1 MKITFPHLG
10 NTYICVKSILD
21 DIGADYVIPP
31 FNNKK
36 ALELGTRYSPEM
48 VCLPL
53 KINIGNY
60 IQAYEM
66 GADTILMAGG
76 CGPCRF
82 GYYSQLHREIL
93 RDAGFHME
101 VIPMEG
107 ADIKDLI
114 SRICRVVPG
123 KAELMKLP
131 SILLRAVEIAKRTDE
146 LEMLAFRTRAR
157 ECERGATDRIYNGF
171 RIKALETRGTKNIL
185 KLLVETETALKSV
198 CLDPNADPLKI
209 GIVGEIY
216 TGIEHF
222 ASFDIQYRL
231 GRLGVEVDRKVT
243 VSNWI
248 IEHMIKKPLHLPRDM
263 AFAKAAKP
271 WLGAMIGGHARET
284 VGHTAIYAKNGYDGV
299 IQIFP
304 FSCMPEIVAE
314 SLLPSVERDLD
325 IPVLT
330 LIIDEMTG
338 EAGYMTRVEAF
349 IDMLERRREHR
360 AGKRPGNRTYHG
372 EHDNT
377 RRKGSIEALKSG

>member
-1 MKITFPHLG
+1 MKVTFPHLG

-21 DIGADYVIPP
+21 DIGIDYIIPP
-31 FNNKK
+31 FNNKR

-66 GADTILMAGG
+66 GADTIIMAGG

-93 RDAGFHME
+93 KDAGFEME
-101 VIPMEG
+101 VITLEG
-107 ADIKDLI
+107 TDIKDLV
-114 SRICRVVPG
+114 SRVRRVVPG
-123 KAELMKLP
+123 GSELMRLP
-131 SILLRAVEIAKRTDE
+131 SVLLRAVEIAKRTDE
-146 LEMLAFRTRAR
+146 VEMLAFRTRAR

-171 RIKALETRGTKNIL
+171 REKALATKGTRNIL
-185 KLLVETETALKSV
+185 ELLDETEARLKSV
-198 CLDPNADPLKI
+198 RLDPNADPLRV

-222 ASFDIQYRL
+222 ASFDIQHRL
-231 GRLGVEVDRKVT
+231 GRLGVEADRKVT

-248 IEHMIKKPLHLPRDM
+248 IEHMIKKPLRLPRDM

-284 VGHTAIYAKNGYDGV
+284 VGNTAIYAMNGYDGV

-349 IDMLERRREHR
+349 IDMLEKRRENR
-360 AGKRPGNRTYHG
+360 EKRRENGTCKRGESGTYKK
-372 EHDNT
+372 
-377 RRKGSIEALKSG
+377 RRLVSWN

>member
-1 MKITFPHLG
+1 MKVTFPHLG

-21 DIGADYVIPP
+21 DIGIDYIIPP
-31 FNNKK
+31 FNNKR

-66 GADTILMAGG
+66 GADTIIMAGG

-93 RDAGFHME
+93 KDAGFEME
-101 VIPMEG
+101 VITLEG
-107 ADIKDLI
+107 TDIKDLVSKI
-114 SRICRVVPG
+114 RRVVPG
-123 KAELMKLP
+123 GSELMRLP
-131 SILLRAVEIAKRTDE
+131 SILLRAVEIAKRADGI
-146 LEMLAFRTRAR
+146 EMLAFRTRAR
-157 ECERGATDRIYNGF
+157 ECERGTTDRIYNGI
-171 RIKALETRGTKNIL
+171 REKALVTKGTRNIL
-185 KLLVETETALKSV
+185 KLLDETEARLKAV
-198 CLDPNADPLKI
+198 RLDPNADPLRV

-222 ASFDIQYRL
+222 ASFDIQHRL
-231 GRLGVEVDRKVT
+231 GRLGVEADRKVT

-248 IEHMIKKPLHLPRDM
+248 IEHMIKKPLRLPRDM

-284 VGHTAIYAKNGYDGV
+284 VGNTAIYAMSGYDGV

-314 SLLPSVERDLD
+314 SLLPSVERDLG

-349 IDMLERRREHR
+349 IDMLEKRRE
-360 AGKRPGNRTYHG
+360 NREKQRENVTSKTGESGTYK
-372 EHDNT
+372 
-377 RRKGSIEALKSG
+377 KGRLVSWN

>member
-10 NTYICVKSILD
+10 NTYIIVKSILD
-21 DIGADYVIPP
+21 DLGADYIIPP

-36 ALELGTRYSPEM
+36 ALELGTRYTSEM

-82 GYYSQLHREIL
+82 GYYSQLQQEIL
-93 RDAGFHME
+93 KDAGIDME
-101 VIPMEG
+101 IITLEASKGGIAGVWELIGKIRRVIPRETSPQ
-107 ADIKDLI
+107 KSL
-114 SRICRVVPG
+114 
-123 KAELMKLP
+123 LKLP
-131 SILLRAVEIAKRTDE
+131 AIIVRAVKMARRIDE
-146 LEMLAFRTRAR
+146 LEMLTFRIRAR
-157 ECERGATDRIYNGF
+157 EQEPGSVDRIYRHF
-171 RIKALETRGTKNIL
+171 R
-185 KLLVETETALKSV
+185 ETALQRTGSGELIQLLKETEEMLGKV
-198 CLDPNADPLKI
+198 KQNQHANPLRV

-216 TGIEHF
+216 TGIEHS
-222 ASFDIQYRL
+222 ASFRIQERL
-231 GRLGVEVDRKVT
+231 GGMGVEADRKVT

-248 IEHMIKKPLHLPRDM
+248 VEHMIKKALHLPRDL
-263 AFAKAAKP
+263 KYQEAAKP
-271 WLGAMIGGHARET
+271 WLGAMIGGHAQET
-284 VGHTAIYAKNGYDGV
+284 IGHTALYAQQGYDGV

-314 SLLPSVERDLD
+314 SLLPTVERELD

-349 IDMLERRREHR
+349 IDMLEKKRER
-360 AGKRPGNRTYHG
+360 EKNGGRQLLSWY
-372 EHDNT
+372 
-377 RRKGSIEALKSG
+377 

>member
-10 NTYICVKSILD
+10 NTYIVVKSILD
-21 DIGADYVIPP
+21 DLNVEYVIPP

-93 RDAGFHME
+93 IDAGYAME
-101 VIPMEG
+101 IITLEVGSGGI
-107 ADIKDLI
+107 
-114 SRICRVVPG
+114 
-123 KAELMKLP
+123 AELAENVMKVVSQNMYRIHLP
-131 SILLRAVEIAKRTDE
+131 SAIRRAVKIAKCVDE
-146 LEMLAFRTRAR
+146 LEMLSFKIRAR
-157 ECERGATDRIYNGF
+157 EKKQGCVDKIYRDF
-171 RIKALETRGTKNIL
+171 REKALQKCGSKGIMELL
-185 KLLVETETALKSV
+185 KRTEEELRAV
-198 CLDPNADPLKI
+198 ALDPKTNPLKV

-216 TGIEHF
+216 TGIEQF
-222 ASFDIQYRL
+222 ASFEIQERL
-231 GRLGVEVDRKVT
+231 GRMGVEVDRKVT

-248 IEHMIKKPLHLPRDM
+248 IEHMIKKGLHLPRDLRYQE
-263 AFAKAAKP
+263 AAKP
-271 WLGAMIGGHARET
+271 WLGAMIGGHAQET
-284 VGHTAIYAKNGYDGV
+284 IGNTVMYAKNGYDGV

-314 SLLPSVERDLD
+314 SLLPSVEHELG

-349 IDMLERRREHR
+349 VDMLEKRRER
-360 AGKRPGNRTYHG
+360 GKNEAGGLLSWN
-372 EHDNT
+372 
-377 RRKGSIEALKSG
+377 

>member
-10 NTYICVKSILD
+10 NTYIIVKSIFD
-21 DIGADYVIPP
+21 DLGVDYVIPP

-36 ALELGTRYSPEM
+36 ALELGTRYTSEM

-82 GYYSQLHREIL
+82 GYYSQLQQEIL
-93 RDAGFHME
+93 KDAGIDME
-101 VIPMEG
+101 IITLDASKGGIAG
-107 ADIKDLI
+107 ARELI
-114 SRICRVVPG
+114 GKIGRVVSRETSPQSRETSPR
-123 KAELMKLP
+123 KYLLSLP
-131 SILLRAVEIAKRTDE
+131 AVIVRAVKMARRIDE
-146 LEMLAFRTRAR
+146 LEMLSFRIRAR
-157 ECERGATDRIYNGF
+157 EQERGSVDRIYRHF
-171 RIKALETRGTKNIL
+171 R
-185 KLLVETETALKSV
+185 ETALNRYGSGELTQLLKETEGMLRKV
-198 CLDPNADPLKI
+198 KQNHRANPLRV

-216 TGIEHF
+216 TGIEHS
-222 ASFDIQYRL
+222 ASFRIQERL
-231 GRLGVEVDRKVT
+231 GGMGVEADRKVT

-248 IEHMIKKPLHLPRDM
+248 VEHMIKKALHLPRDL
-263 AFAKAAKP
+263 KYQDAAKP
-271 WLGAMIGGHARET
+271 WLGAMIGGHAQET
-284 VGHTAIYAKNGYDGV
+284 IGHTALYARQGYDGV

-314 SLLPSVERDLD
+314 SLLPIVERELD

-349 IDMLERRREHR
+349 IDMLEKRRER
-360 AGKRPGNRTYHG
+360 GKNGGRQLLSWH
-372 EHDNT
+372 
-377 RRKGSIEALKSG
+377 

>member
-1 MKITFPHLG
+1 MKVTFPHLG

-21 DIGADYVIPP
+21 DLGIDYVIPP

-36 ALELGTRYSPEM
+36 ALELGTRHTPEM

-93 RDAGFHME
+93 RDAGYDME
-101 VIPMEG
+101 IITLEATNGVN
-107 ADIKDLI
+107 DLI
-114 SRICRVVPG
+114 SRIRRLVPDG
-123 KAELMKLP
+123 KSLLKLP
-131 SILLRAVEIAKRTDE
+131 IVLSNAVRIAKRADE
-146 LEMLAFRTRAR
+146 IEMLSFCVRAR
-157 ECERGATDRIYNGF
+157 EKTKGSTDRIYRDF
-171 RIKALETRGTKNIL
+171 REKALITPGWKNIW
-185 KLLVETETALKSV
+185 KLMDETEKKLKSV
-198 CLDPNADPLKI
+198 EHDPDADPLKV

-222 ASFDIQYRL
+222 ASFEIQERL
-231 GRLGVEVDRKVT
+231 GRLGVEADRKVT

-248 IEHMIKKPLHLPRDM
+248 IEHMIKKGLHLPRDM
-263 AFAKAAKP
+263 EFAKAAEP
-271 WLGAMIGGHARET
+271 WLGAMIGGHAQET
-284 VGHTAIYAKNGYDGV
+284 IGHTALYARYGYDGV

-314 SLLPSVERDLD
+314 SLLPSVENDTG

-338 EAGYMTRVEAF
+338 EAGYMTRAEAF
-349 IDMLERRREHR
+349 IEMLERRRES
-360 AGKRPGNRTYHG
+360 GKHEEGLLLSW
-372 EHDNT
+372 D
-377 RRKGSIEALKSG
+377 

>member
-1 MKITFPHLG
+1 MKVTFPHLG

-21 DIGADYVIPP
+21 DIGIDYIIPP
-31 FNNKK
+31 FNNKR
-36 ALELGTRYSPEM
+36 ALELGTGYSPEM

-66 GADTILMAGG
+66 GADTIIMAGG

-93 RDAGFHME
+93 KDAGFEME
-101 VIPMEG
+101 VITLEG
-107 ADIKDLI
+107 TDIKDLV
-114 SRICRVVPG
+114 SRIRRVVPG
-123 KAELMKLP
+123 GSELMRLP
-131 SILLRAVEIAKRTDE
+131 FILLRAVEIAKRADGI
-146 LEMLAFRTRAR
+146 EMLAFRTRAR
-157 ECERGATDRIYNGF
+157 ECERGTTDRIYNGF
-171 RIKALETRGTKNIL
+171 REKALVTKGTRNIL
-185 KLLVETETALKSV
+185 KLLDETEARLKAV
-198 CLDPNADPLKI
+198 RLDPNADPLRV

-222 ASFDIQYRL
+222 ASFDIQHRL
-231 GRLGVEVDRKVT
+231 GRLGVEADRKVT

-248 IEHMIKKPLHLPRDM
+248 IEHMIKKPLRLPRDM

-284 VGHTAIYAKNGYDGV
+284 VGNTAIYAMSGYDGV

-314 SLLPSVERDLD
+314 SLLPSVERDLG

-349 IDMLERRREHR
+349 IDMLEKRRE
-360 AGKRPGNRTYHG
+360 NREKQRENVTSKTGESGTYK
-372 EHDNT
+372 
-377 RRKGSIEALKSG
+377 KGRLVSWN

>member
-21 DIGADYVIPP
+21 DLGIDYVIPP
-31 FNNKK
+31 FSNKK
-36 ALELGTRYSPEM
+36 ALELGTRYTPEM

-93 RDAGFHME
+93 RDAGFDME
-101 VIPMEG
+101 IITLEG
-107 ADIKDLI
+107 TNGAADLI
-114 SRICRVVPG
+114 ARIRKIIPDNAALV
-123 KAELMKLP
+123 KLP
-131 SILLRAVEIAKRTDE
+131 AILCRAVKIAMRADE
-146 LEMLAFRTRAR
+146 LEMLSFRVRAR
-157 ECERGATDRIYNGF
+157 ERVRGTTDKIYRDF
-171 RIKALETRGTKNIL
+171 REKVLKTRGTKNIL
-185 KLLVETETALKSV
+185 RLLNETERMLKEV
-198 CLDPNADPLKI
+198 EQDPDANPLRV

-216 TGIEHF
+216 TGIEQF
-222 ASFDIQYRL
+222 ASFMIQERL

-248 IEHMIKKPLHLPRDM
+248 IEHMIKKGLHLPRDM
-263 AFAKAAKP
+263 EFAHAAKP
-271 WLGAMIGGHARET
+271 WLGTMIGGHAQET
-284 VGHTAIYAKNGYDGV
+284 IGHTAMYAKSGYDGV

-314 SLLPSVERDLD
+314 SLLPTVEKDTG
-325 IPVLT
+325 IPVLS

-349 IDMLERRREHR
+349 VDMLEKRRES
-360 AGKRPGNRTYHG
+360 AKYAEKFLLSWN
-372 EHDNT
+372 
-377 RRKGSIEALKSG
+377 